1 MKTGWR
7 VKEIGQ
13 ADGPAFLRPRA
24 WDAARM
30 QEKKKPRQRSIDGA
44 WPGAEAGMG
53 RITLLR

>member
-7 VKEIGQ
+7 AKEIDE

-24 WDAARM
+24 WDAARA
-30 QEKKKPRQRSIDGA
+30 QIKKKPRHA
-44 WPGAEAGMG
+44 PLMEPGRGGAGMG